1 MMKRLL
7 PLLSVLSLLLATG
20 VVAQTPPPD
29 EVIIRVGKP
38 GEHATPLALPM
49 PKGGAAQS
57 DELWAVI
64 KRDLELSGY
73 FRIIP
78 AEATTEPAGAGL
90 RPGEFSFSD
99 WRTVGAAIL
108 AKTGAQLTGSSLR
121 TEVWVYD
128 VAGTAELGAKAYT
141 GTTASVRSMGHRIAN
156 EIMYLVTKKHGF
168 FDTRI
173 SFAGKFGPNKEIYVM
188 DIDGYGRR
196 AITKNGSINL
206 KPRWNPSGNA
216 LSFTSYLAG
225 NPDLYVADLSKGQI
239 RRVSARA
246 GLNTGG
252 AFSPDGSR
260 LVVTLTTSGDPELYL
275 IDAASGNQIA
285 QLTKTPGID
294 VSASWS
300 PDGSQLAFVSD
311 RGGSPQIYIMS
322 SGGGE
327 ARRISFGG
335 NQCTDPSWS
344 PKGNKIAYVA
354 RDGNFDVFTVGLDG
368 KGLTRIT
375 QGQGDNEDPSWSPDG
390 DYLAFSSTRTGA
402 GHIWIASDDGYHQI
416 QITTGGGGYSNPS
429 WSPHLDW

>member
-1 MMKRLL
+1 MKHLL
-7 PLLSVLSLLLATG
+7 PLISFLSLLLTAT
-20 VVAQTPPPD
+20 VLAQTPAPD
-29 EVIIRVGKP
+29 EVVIKIGRP
-38 GEHATPLALPM
+38 GDRAVPLALPTA
-49 PKGGAAQS
+49 KGGAAQS
-57 DELWAVI
+57 EEFWGVV
-64 KRDLELSGY
+64 KRDLELTGY

-78 AEATTEPAGAGL
+78 PEATTEPSGTGL
-90 RPGEFSFSD
+90 RPGEFDFSD

-108 AKTGAQLTGSSLR
+108 AKTGAQLSGSSLR

-128 VAGTAELGAKAYT
+128 VAGTTALGSKAYMGSPSST
-141 GTTASVRSMGHRIAN
+141 RSMGHRIAN
-156 EIMYLVTKKHGF
+156 EIMYLVTKHHGF

-173 SFAGKFGPNKEIYVM
+173 SFSGKFGANKEIYVM

-206 KPRWNPSGNA
+206 KPRWNPSGTA
-216 LSFTSYLAG
+216 LSFTSYLSG

-239 RRVSARA
+239 RRVSSRS

-260 LVVTLTTSGDPELYL
+260 MIVTLTTSGDPELYL

-285 QLTKTPGID
+285 QLTKSPGID
-294 VSASWS
+294 VSATWS

-311 RGGSPQIYIMS
+311 RGGSPQVYIMPA
-322 SGGGE
+322 GGGE

-335 NQCTDPSWS
+335 SQCTDPAWS

-390 DYLAFSSTRTGA
+390 DYLAFSSTRSGSE
-402 GHIWIASDDGYHQI
+402 HIWIASEDGNYQT